1 MERKLAELE
10 RGRENV
16 MVPRISLRRF
26 SIMFGAVAL
35 VVCLAGLASLSF
47 SRRIASAERADE
59 AIAPVVG
66 VWEVDVVGAPFGP
79 HLFTFHS
86 DHTFLSS
93 NPDAGDTST
102 SDSDGEGVWD
112 GWNTVKG
119 MFKEYDASRGPTP
132 PAGTFVGI
140 LTVTYTIKVKGDS
153 FTGDYTATETSPTG
167 VVEGSGTGTFIAYR
181 LGTAPPGFPP
191 A

>member
-1 MERKLAELE
+1 
-10 RGRENV
+10 
-16 MVPRISLRRF
+16 
-26 SIMFGAVAL
+26 
-35 VVCLAGLASLSF
+35 
-47 SRRIASAERADE
+47 
-59 AIAPVVG
+59 
-66 VWEVDVVGAPFGP
+66 
-79 HLFTFHS
+79 
-86 DHTFLSS
+86 
-93 NPDAGDTST
+93 
-102 SDSDGEGVWD
+102 
-112 GWNTVKG
+112 
-119 MFKEYDASRGPTP
+119 MFKEYDASRAPIPPATTP